1 MVKQV
6 KIHRGSGNVFRDLEF
21 TPAEAKALLLPAQLL
36 SEIKAAMGK
45 LTQAQAARLFGVT
58 QRRLKE
64 VLQGGLDTHSLDD
77 LIGMLAKAG
86 KHVEIRVETPPQRR
100 SRTTATTRRIRAQ

>member
-1 MVKQV
+1 MSRI
-6 KIHRGSGNVFRDLEF
+6 KITRGSGNVFRDLEF
-21 TPAEAKALLLPAQLL
+21 SPAEAKALLLPAQLL

-58 QRRLKE
+58 QRRMKD
-64 VLQGGLDTHSLDD
+64 VLHGGVNTPSLDD

-100 SRTTATTRRIRAQ
+100 SRTTAPTRRSRAQ